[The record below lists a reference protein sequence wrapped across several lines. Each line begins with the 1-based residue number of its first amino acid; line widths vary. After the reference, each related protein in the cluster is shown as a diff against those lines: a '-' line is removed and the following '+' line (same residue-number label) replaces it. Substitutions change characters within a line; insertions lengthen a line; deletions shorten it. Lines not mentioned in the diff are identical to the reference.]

1 MEITYKNAVPTI
13 RSVKHVE
20 RGNFPMIL
28 KRIVK
33 NLLWRGHD
41 TDLVQL
47 TCENFEKKLC
57 I

>member
-1 MEITYKNAVPTI
+1 MEITYKNVVPTI

-20 RGNFPMIL
+20 RDNFPMIL
-28 KRIVK
+28 QRIVK

-47 TCENFEKKLC
+47 THDNFEKKLC